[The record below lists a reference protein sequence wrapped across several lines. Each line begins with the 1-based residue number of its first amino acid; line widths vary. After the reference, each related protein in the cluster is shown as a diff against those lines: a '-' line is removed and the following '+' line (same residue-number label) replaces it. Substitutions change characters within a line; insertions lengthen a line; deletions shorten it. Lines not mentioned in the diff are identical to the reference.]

1 MDFDLKPLLIG
12 LLVIGFGAGVLV
24 TSLILL
30 AVL

>member
-24 TSLILL
+24 TP
-30 AVL
+30 